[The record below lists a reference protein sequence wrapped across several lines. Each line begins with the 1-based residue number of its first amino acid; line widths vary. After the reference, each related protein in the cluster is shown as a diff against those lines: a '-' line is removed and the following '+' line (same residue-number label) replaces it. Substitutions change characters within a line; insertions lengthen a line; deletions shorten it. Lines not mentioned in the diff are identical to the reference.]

1 MKRSRKN
8 PRIRTLSAAALL
20 TLPVSAVSTVNAA
33 AITDANFNA
42 SANYAESVS
51 FDLTGSQTW
60 SGIISGA
67 SSTLTKTGT
76 GTLTISADQTFQG
89 ATLISGGALS
99 IGNVSRLASTSGIT
113 LSNGGTLKYTAKAGT
128 LAPTI
133 TVGAGETGTVEF
145 KSATSE
151 TLSMNLAGSGKIV
164 LAGNSNATGTG
175 NVNSFVIRSDS
186 AFTGDVEITGGK
198 IRLLGDLPKVNSI
211 ILNGG
216 SVMNDAQ
223 MNIGNENT
231 KISTDLVLGEKGGT
245 VRVGFDN
252 SRLIW
257 SGKITGTG
265 TFGIGGDS
273 GTFCFANSANDFSGG
288 LQIGDVMNGN
298 FNQVTKAELRASN
311 SLGTGVVSFGAG
323 ANHWLD
329 LYGHSIV
336 STPIAGLSA
345 TRSGV
350 EVKNSKSTVSTLTL
364 SVPDGQTLT
373 YAGKMTGKIDLAKS
387 GAGTQIL
394 TGTGSTRT
402 GNTTVNE
409 GTLRLTSGA
418 KLGGGLLTVTG
429 TGTLDLAGL
438 TDAELSD
445 AGKAA
450 GLAGNSANAI
460 LTNSNAETPSALTL
474 ELAGDQTY
482 AGKLTG
488 KLSLTKTGTGT
499 QTLAGAG
506 LGANVSA
513 KVSEG
518 KLLIQNPGGSAA
530 NAFTLDGGTLAF
542 EKNGAL
548 TLSTKIDV
556 TANGGTIQWITTGT
570 NALSFGINGT
580 GTTEN
585 TVLTFT
591 ASNNASGNCSTLTP
605 TALSNFSGKF
615 EITAGKLNIT
625 SMNYLPAK
633 GIILSGGT
641 LMLNIGGTQTYAA
654 PISLTDGTFSTIRNG
669 SFGTHVFTGK
679 ISGTG
684 ELGISGDNGTT
695 VFKNSAND
703 FSGGLVIGTQKNRGN
718 GPFQSKV
725 QAGAENALGTG
736 PVTVIGASEQGAST
750 LDLKGF
756 SQKIGGLISTEKDTF
771 AVVKNSG
778 AEAGLTL
785 NVAEGKDLT
794 YASELSGALNVTKDG
809 KGTQTLTGEKILYSG
824 STTVNDG
831 TLRIDA
837 VPGSLTE
844 TESPIP
850 AHQFFLNG
858 GTLYQVSALND
869 AAKNANYSFNGG
881 TLSVTGVS
889 TDHLNKISI
898 EADGGT
904 IDWRGKGT
912 DQLYLTLANGTTAA
926 KDTVFMLNGINVTG
940 GNCNSFHIVTN
951 NFTGKIGVS
960 GGKLIAK
967 TDGFSKFSG
976 VVLDGGTLMFN
987 ANLNSLKNFTLPIE
1001 LTENGGTLRG
1011 GSNITYTM
1019 KGVISGTGELGISGD
1034 NGPIVFANSQN
1045 SFSGGLNVGANLNI
1059 GDENKAIAKLG
1070 ANDALGTGVVSIS
1083 HAKASLDLAGFSL
1096 TNTPIAGLSSTVSG
1110 AVLKNSSANA
1120 STLTLQVPEGKSES
1134 YAGQVTGNIEL
1145 VKTGAGNQTFT
1156 GAYASTGN
1164 ITIADGTLTF
1174 ADNSFDLPNSALSI
1188 EETGILALNG
1198 ASLDLGSLDMALES
1212 LLFFDPASETI
1223 SLTTDSFQGKA
1234 GDFSLSWNGVTDTLF
1249 GNLADYF
1256 TMDPNGFLS
1265 LTALPAGPDV
1275 PGVPEPATWL
1285 LLLAGLGIFKL
1296 RCRTSRN

>member
-89 ATLISGGALS
+89 ATFISGGALS

-151 TLSMNLAGSGKIV
+151 TLSMDLAGSGKIV

-245 VRVGFDN
+245 VRVGHSS
-252 SRLIW
+252 SRIIW

-438 TDAELSD
+438 SD

-615 EITAGKLNIT
+615 EITAGKLNLT

-778 AEAGLTL
+778 TEAGLTL

-1096 TNTPIAGLSSTVSG
+1096 TTTPIAGLSSTVSG
-1110 AVLKNSSANA
+1110 AVLKNSSSNA

-1134 YAGQVTGNIEL
+1134 YAGKVTGNIDL

-1174 ADNSFDLPNSALSI
+1174 ADNSFDLTDSALVI
-1188 EETGILALNG
+1188 EETGILALSK
-1198 ASLDLGSLDMALES
+1198 ASVELGSLDMDLGS
-1212 LLFFDPASETI
+1212 FLFFDTESENIT
-1223 SLTTDSFQGKA
+1223 LTTDSFQGET
-1234 GDFSLSWNGVTDTLF
+1234 GDFTLEWNTLTDVLS
-1249 GNLADYF
+1249 GNLADCF
-1256 TMDPNGFLS
+1256 TMDPDGFLS
-1265 LTALPAGPDV
+1265 LTAFPAGPDT
-1275 PGVPEPATWL
+1275 PGVPEPATWVL
-1285 LLLAGLGIFKL
+1285 LLSGLGIFSL
-1296 RCRTSRN
+1296 RRRIFCK

>member
-1 MKRSRKN
+1 MKKSRKN
-8 PRIRTLSAAALL
+8 PRIRRALSAAALL
-20 TLPVSAVSTVNAA
+20 TLPVSAVSIVNAA
-33 AITDANFNA
+33 AITDENFNA

-60 SGIISGA
+60 SGVISGA
-67 SSTLTKTGT
+67 SSTLTKTGA

-89 ATLISGGALS
+89 ATFISGGALS

-128 LAPTI
+128 LAPTL

-145 KSATSE
+145 KSATTE

-265 TFGIGGDS
+265 EFGIGGDS
-273 GTFCFANSANDFSGG
+273 GIFCFANSANDFSGG

-387 GAGTQIL
+387 GTGTQIL
-394 TGTGSTRT
+394 TGTGFTRT

-438 TDAELSD
+438 TDA
-445 AGKAA
+445 GKAA

-460 LTNSNAETPSALTL
+460 LTNSNVETPSALTL
-474 ELAGDQTY
+474 ELTGNQTY

-513 KVSEG
+513 KVSAG

-542 EKNGAL
+542 EKNGGL

-556 TANGGTIQWITTGT
+556 TANGGTLQWITTGT
-570 NALSFGINGT
+570 NALSVGINGT

-669 SFGTHVFTGK
+669 SYGTHVFTGK

-725 QAGAENALGTG
+725 QAGAENSLGTG
-736 PVTVIGASEQGAST
+736 PVTVIGATEQGAST

-778 AEAGLTL
+778 AAADLTL

-824 STTVNDG
+824 TTTVNDG

-850 AHQFFLNG
+850 AHQFILNG

-1045 SFSGGLNVGANLNI
+1045 SFSGGLNIGANLNI

-1110 AVLKNSSANA
+1110 AVLKNSSSNA
-1120 STLTLQVPEGKSES
+1120 STLTLRVPEGKSES
-1134 YAGQVTGNIEL
+1134 YAGKVTGNIDL
-1145 VKTGAGNQTFT
+1145 VKTGEGNQTFT
-1156 GAYASTGN
+1156 GAYASTGG
-1164 ITIADGTLTF
+1164 ITIAEGTLTF
-1174 ADNSFDLPNSALSI
+1174 ADNSFDLADSALVI
-1188 EETGILALNG
+1188 EETGILALRD
-1198 ASLDLGSLDMALES
+1198 ASIDLESLAMDLNS
-1212 LLFFDPASETI
+1212 LLFFDTDSETI
-1223 SLTTDSFQGKA
+1223 TLTTDSFQGET
-1234 GDFSLSWNGVTDTLF
+1234 GDFSLIWDGLNDLLS
-1249 GNLADYF
+1249 GNLAGNF
-1256 TMDPNGFLS
+1256 TMDQAGFLS
-1265 LTALPAGPDV
+1265 LKGIPVNPED
-1275 PGVPEPATWL
+1275 PSVPEPATWIL
-1285 LLLAGLGIFKL
+1285 LLTGFGILSL
-1296 RCRTSRN
+1296 RRSTKKRSE

>member
-20 TLPVSAVSTVNAA
+20 TLPVSAINAVEAVNAA
-33 AITDANFNA
+33 AINDANFSA

-60 SGIISGA
+60 SGVISGA

-89 ATLISGGALS
+89 ATFISGGALS

-113 LSNGGTLKYTAKAGT
+113 LSNGGTLKYTAKGAT

-133 TVGAGETGTVEF
+133 TVGANETGTVEF

-164 LAGNSNATGTG
+164 LAGNSNAAGTE

-216 SVMNDAQ
+216 SIMNDAQ

-245 VRVGFDN
+245 VRVGHSS
-252 SRLIW
+252 SRIIW

-265 TFGIGGDS
+265 AFGIGGDS

-298 FNQVTKAELRASN
+298 FNQTTKAELRASN

-350 EVKNSKSTVSTLTL
+350 EVKNSKDTVSTLTL
-364 SVPDGQTLT
+364 SVPNGQTLT

-394 TGTGSTRT
+394 TGTGFTRT
-402 GNTTVNE
+402 GKTTVNE
-409 GTLRLTSGA
+409 GTLRLISGA
-418 KLGGGLLTVTG
+418 KLGGGVLTVTE

-438 TDAELSD
+438 TDA
-445 AGKAA
+445 GKAA
-450 GLAGNSANAI
+450 GLAGTSANAI
-460 LTNSNAETPSALTL
+460 LTNSNAETSSALTL
-474 ELAGDQTY
+474 ELTGNQTY
-482 AGKLTG
+482 AGKITG
-488 KLSLTKTGTGT
+488 KLSLTKIGTGT

-506 LGANVSA
+506 LDANVSA
-513 KVSEG
+513 KVSAG
-518 KLLIQNPGGSAA
+518 KLLIQNPDGNAA

-542 EKNGAL
+542 EKNGGL

-591 ASNNASGNCSTLTP
+591 ASNNASGNCPTLTP

-633 GIILSGGT
+633 GLILNGGT
-641 LMLNIGGTQTYAA
+641 LMVNINGTQTYAA
-654 PISLTDGTFSTIRNG
+654 PITLTDGTFSTIRNG
-669 SFGTHVFTGK
+669 SFGTHIFTGK

-703 FSGGLVIGTQKNRGN
+703 FSSGLVIGTQKNRGN

-725 QAGAENALGTG
+725 QAGAENVLGTG
-736 PVTVIGASEQGAST
+736 PVTMIGASEQGAST

-756 SQKIGGLISTEKDTF
+756 SQKIGGLISTEKDSF

-778 AEAGLTL
+778 AAAGLTL

-794 YASELSGALNVTKDG
+794 YASELSGNLNVTKDG

-824 STTVNDG
+824 STTVNEG
-831 TLRIDA
+831 MLKIDA
-837 VPGSLTE
+837 VPGSLVE

-850 AHQFFLNG
+850 AHQFLLNG

-869 AAKNANYSFNGG
+869 AAKNASYTFNGG
-881 TLSVTGVS
+881 TLSVTGAS

-912 DQLYLTLANGTTAA
+912 DQLYLTLANGTTAT
-926 KDTVFMLNGINVTG
+926 KDSLLMLNGINVTG

-987 ANLNSLKNFTLPIE
+987 ANLNPLKNFTLPIE

-1045 SFSGGLNVGANLNI
+1045 SFSGGLNVGANLNF

-1096 TNTPIAGLSSTVSG
+1096 TNTPIAGLSSTVSE
-1110 AVLKNSSANA
+1110 AVLKNSSSTA
-1120 STLTLQVPEGKSES
+1120 STLTLRVPEGKSES
-1134 YAGQVTGNIEL
+1134 YAGKVTGNIDL
-1145 VKTGAGNQTFT
+1145 IKTGAGNQTFT
-1156 GAYASTGN
+1156 GAYASLGG
-1164 ITIADGTLTF
+1164 IAIMEGTLTF
-1174 ADNSFDLPNSALSI
+1174 AENSFDLTNSALTI
-1188 EETGILALNG
+1188 EEAGILALSG
-1198 ASLDLGSLDMALES
+1198 SSLDLGSLDMALES

-1223 SLTTDSFQGKA
+1223 SLTTDSFQGNA
-1234 GDFSLSWNGVTDTLF
+1234 GDFTLGWNGVTDTLS

-1275 PGVPEPATWL
+1275 PGVPEPASWL

-1296 RCRTSRN
+1296 RRRTSRN

>member
-1 MKRSRKN
+1 MKKSRKN
-8 PRIRTLSAAALL
+8 PRIRRALSAAALL
-20 TLPVSAVSTVNAA
+20 TLPVSAVSIVNAA
-33 AITDANFNA
+33 AITDENFNA

-60 SGIISGA
+60 SGVISGA
-67 SSTLTKTGT
+67 SSSLTKTGT

-99 IGNVSRLASTSGIT
+99 IGNVSRLASSSGIT
-113 LSNGGTLKYTAKAGT
+113 LSNGGTLKYSAKAGT
-128 LAPTI
+128 LAPTL

-145 KSATSE
+145 KTATTE

-265 TFGIGGDS
+265 EFGIGGDS

-387 GAGTQIL
+387 GTGTQIL
-394 TGTGSTRT
+394 TGTGFTRT

-429 TGTLDLAGL
+429 TGTLDLSGL
-438 TDAELSD
+438 TD

-474 ELAGDQTY
+474 ELTGNQTY

-488 KLSLTKTGTGT
+488 KLDLTKTGTGT

-513 KVSEG
+513 KVSAG

-725 QAGAENALGTG
+725 QAGAENTLGTG

-778 AEAGLTL
+778 AAADLTL

-824 STTVNDG
+824 TTTVNDG
-831 TLRIDA
+831 TLKIDA

-850 AHQFFLNG
+850 AHQFILNG

-926 KDTVFMLNGINVTG
+926 KDTVFMLNGLNVTG

-967 TDGFSKFSG
+967 TDGFSKSSG

-1045 SFSGGLNVGANLNI
+1045 SFSGGLNIGANLNI

-1110 AVLKNSSANA
+1110 AVLKNSSSNA
-1120 STLTLQVPEGKSES
+1120 STLTIQVPEGKSES
-1134 YAGQVTGNIEL
+1134 YAGQVTGNIDL
-1145 VKTGAGNQTFT
+1145 VKTGEGNQTFT
-1156 GAYASTGN
+1156 GAYASTGG
-1164 ITIADGTLTF
+1164 ITIAEGTLTF
-1174 ADNSFDLPNSALSI
+1174 ADNSFDLADSALVI
-1188 EETGILALNG
+1188 EETGILALRD
-1198 ASLDLGSLDMALES
+1198 ASIDLESLAMDLNS
-1212 LLFFDPASETI
+1212 LLFFDTDSETI
-1223 SLTTDSFQGKA
+1223 TLTTDSFQGET
-1234 GDFSLSWNGVTDTLF
+1234 GDFSLIWDGLNDLLS
-1249 GNLADYF
+1249 GNLAGNF
-1256 TMDPNGFLS
+1256 TMDQAGFLS
-1265 LTALPAGPDV
+1265 LKGIPVNPED
-1275 PGVPEPATWL
+1275 PSVPEPATWIL
-1285 LLLAGLGIFKL
+1285 LLTGFGILSL
-1296 RCRTSRN
+1296 RRSTKKRSE